1 MPKPLTEL
9 FSEENL
15 EGTLKKSHQKSETAF
30 DELTISTKEAETV
43 EEATRDKGYSNVW
56 VEQRARAS
64 DSSKV

>member
-15 EGTLKKSHQKSETAF
+15 EGTLKKSQQKSETAF
-30 DELTISTKEAETV
+30 DELTISTKEAET
-43 EEATRDKGYSNVW
+43 ETRDKAYSKVW